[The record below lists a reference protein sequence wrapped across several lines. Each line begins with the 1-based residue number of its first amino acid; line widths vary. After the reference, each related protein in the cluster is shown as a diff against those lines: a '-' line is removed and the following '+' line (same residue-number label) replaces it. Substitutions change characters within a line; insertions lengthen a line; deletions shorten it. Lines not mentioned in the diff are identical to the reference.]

1 MDRKRVP
8 LSLLQAGWFFYK
20 SCGIRCQNKEN
31 PPPVH
36 TVRMGGGSFTS
47 EKPTGFLESQP

>member
-20 SCGIRCQNKEN
+20 SCGIWCQNKEN
-31 PPPVH
+31 PQPVRA
-36 TVRMGGGSFTS
+36 VRMGGGF
-47 EKPTGFLESQP
+47 FHI